1 MVFWSNDLEMTSLAY
16 GLLLGAV
23 GAGLTSFGL
32 SIWASIAY
40 TARNARELLGS
51 KGQEVQAKVLGKE
64 LSPKDVQLPQQL
76 PQHADQSYAFTR
88 TFYLV
93 SYVFD
98 AVRAD
103 GVTCRVEVRQRK
115 VPSSVWKGLTEGD
128 AVAVRCLSDEPRRCR
143 ITKAAE
149 HETKGFMAM
158 RLRAAVAFIFIAL
171 GIVAA
176 VLSVLD
182 HHVAGIILWG
192 VVVFFS
198 ALWQLTGRR
207 LLKALCP
214 CFGKLSQRPWSPLFM
229 HAGYVLCK
237 ELGKDVEPSS
247 EPEPVLPKDVE
258 ILTFSV

>member
-1 MVFWSNDLEMTSLAY
+1 
-16 GLLLGAV
+16 V

-40 TARNARELLGS
+40 TARSARELLGT
-51 KGQEVQAKVLGKE
+51 KGQEVQAKVLAKE
-64 LSPKDVQLPQQL
+64 ISPKAVELPQQPWQNVS
-76 PQHADQSYAFTR
+76 PQQNVAMTR

-115 VPSSVWKGLTEGD
+115 VPSFVWKELKEGEK
-128 AVAVRCLSDEPRRCR
+128 VAVRFLQEEPRRCR

-149 HETKGFMAM
+149 HEKKGFLAM
-158 RLRAAVAFIFIAL
+158 RLRAMLAFIFIAL
-171 GIVAA
+171 GVVAA

-182 HHVAGIILWG
+182 HHVAGIILWC

-198 ALWQLTGRR
+198 ATWQLTGRR
-207 LLKALCP
+207 LLQALCP
-214 CFGKLSQRPWSPLFM
+214 CCRQLLQARWSPLFM
-229 HAGYVLCK
+229 HAGYVLHK
-237 ELGKDVEPSS
+237 ELGAGVEPAS
-247 EPEPVLPKDVE
+247 ELEPVLPKDVE
-258 ILTFSV
+258 ILSFSV